1 MQKQKAMEATVNKNL
16 LEPWQQA
23 IDKDLPISEHLRQLR
38 RCLLIC
44 AGVLTLAMAGS
55 FYFIETIITVLTRE
69 VGQLYYMRP
78 AEAFVIYMKVA
89 FLSGLLLSSPVIF
102 YELYSFVQPALTLRE
117 KRFVLFTLPT
127 AVLAC
132 LGGMAFS
139 YYFVFPR
146 ALEFFL
152 GFAAGKVAPMI
163 SMEAYLDLM
172 LMLVVPFGFVFD
184 IPFVV
189 LALAHL
195 HIINVRKLQGYH
207 RHVILAAFIIA
218 AFITPTPDIITQ
230 SLLALP
236 MIILYEISVLL
247 CRVLVKSA

>member
-1 MQKQKAMEATVNKNL
+1 MKATVNKDF
-16 LEPWQQA
+16 LEPWQQE
-23 IDKDLPISEHLRQLR
+23 IDKDLPVSEHLRQLR

-44 AGVLTLAMAGS
+44 TTALILGIAFS
-55 FYFIETIITVLTRE
+55 FYFIENVIALLTQE

-78 AEAFVIYMKVA
+78 AEAFMIYMKVT
-89 FLSGLLLSSPVIF
+89 FLSGLLLSSPIIS
-102 YELYSFVQPALTLRE
+102 YEFYSFVQPALTSRE
-117 KRFVLFTLPT
+117 KSFVIFALPT

-132 LGGMAFS
+132 FSGMAFS

-152 GFAAGKVAPMI
+152 GFAAGRVAPMI

-189 LALAHL
+189 LALAQL
-195 HIINVRKLQGYH
+195 RIINVRKLQGYH

-230 SLLALP
+230 SLLAMP
-236 MIILYEISVLL
+236 MIILYETSLLL